1 MELLD
6 RYLSA
11 VGANLPKPQRD
22 DILRELAENIRAQ
35 IEDKEAEL
43 GRALTESEQEAV
55 LRQHGN
61 PLIVAGRYRHDDRS
75 LALGRQIIGPAL
87 FPFYIKVLWL
97 NWGIAAIV
105 AALIILVLS
114 QIGVPIRFGPAFALI
129 LWTLLAN
136 TIVITLI
143 FVGVEKYCARFPDR
157 WDVRQPRDAVFSRL
171 IDYGEANGTPRVSR
185 AESVTYF
192 IASALFLVWLR
203 AIAHSAFWT
212 FGATVGAF
220 RIEPIWR
227 HVYVPF
233 LLLIFASMIQ
243 PIVNFVRPDWTR
255 FRSIVRTAL
264 GIVGLAILYIILQ
277 AGDILAV
284 RSPNPTAADLHVAQ
298 TVNVWFS
305 AYMTVFAVACV
316 IVFSFSARR
325 LIRDLLLRYDRL
337 GSFK

>member
-6 RYLSA
+6 RYLSV
-11 VGANLPKPQRD
+11 VGANLPKQQRD

-35 IEDKEAEL
+35 IEDKEAE
-43 GRALTESEQEAV
+43 QEAI
-55 LRQHGN
+55 LRHHGN
-61 PLIVAGRYRHDDRS
+61 PLLVAGRYRHDDRS
-75 LALGRQIIGPAL
+75 LALGRRIIGPAL

-97 NWGIAAIV
+97 NWGIAAVV

-136 TIVITLI
+136 TIVVTLI
-143 FVGVEKYCARFPDR
+143 FAGVDWHFAKFPDR
-157 WDVRQPRDAVFSRL
+157 WDVREPGAAGLSRL
-171 IDYGEANGTPRVSR
+171 VNYGDADGSPRVSR

-203 AIAHSAFWT
+203 AVAHSAFWS
-212 FGATVGAF
+212 FGATVGTF
-220 RIEPIWR
+220 RIQPIW
-227 HVYVPF
+227 HQAYVPF

-255 FRSIVRTAL
+255 FRSSVRTAL

-284 RSPNPTAADLHVAQ
+284 RSPNPTAHDLRVAH

-316 IVFSFSARR
+316 IVLSFSIRR
-325 LIRDLLLRYDRL
+325 LIRDLFL
-337 GSFK
+337 GYRRPGSSE